1 MHVMHLMS
9 PSVLFL
15 PVLSILRYVDYPIAD
30 LLHMVGRA
38 GRPSID
44 AHGVALVQCHG
55 PRADALQRLLLEPL
69 PVESHL
75 DHFLHDHLNAE
86 VVTKTVENKQ
96 EAVDYMTWT
105 LYWPRL
111 AHNPNYYNLQGTTH
125 SHLSDHLSQLVEGV
139 ITDLEESRAL
149 AVEDEI
155 NLSPL
160 NLGMIAAYYY
170 IAYTT
175 VELFASSL
183 TDKTKLRGL
192 LEIVCAASEYGEL
205 PVRHHEEQL
214 IKNLAHHLP
223 QKLPDSS
230 KFSDPHTK
238 ALVLLQAHF
247 SRHPLSSELAS
258 DQATVLGHSLKLLQA
273 LVDVISSNGW
283 LKPAIVAME
292 CSQMV
297 VQGLWD
303 KDHPLLQLPHV
314 TKDTLQRCKAANNA
328 MLPQDG
334 SGDVETVFDVMALED
349 DVRDDLLRLS
359 AAETQEVAAFCNAY
373 PNVDLNFEVVDADQV
388 ETGDAVSVM
397 VSLEREMDDGDEE
410 DEAGA
415 AKAAGGAAGPTMV
428 YAPKYPKPKHEG
440 WWLVI
445 GNAKTNALLCVK
457 RVALAQKA
465 NVKLD
470 FVAPDEPGDY
480 ALTLYFMC
488 DSYIGCDQEYAL
500 ELKVAQ
506 GDSDDDEDDEE
517 EEKDMEEEEASGDE
531 GGRMEN

>member
-1 MHVMHLMS
+1 
-9 PSVLFL
+9 
-15 PVLSILRYVDYPIAD
+15 
-30 LLHMVGRA
+30 
-38 GRPSID
+38 
-44 AHGVALVQCHG
+44 
-55 PRADALQRLLLEPL
+55 
-69 PVESHL
+69 
-75 DHFLHDHLNAE
+75 
-86 VVTKTVENKQ
+86 
-96 EAVDYMTWT
+96 
-105 LYWPRL
+105 
-111 AHNPNYYNLQGTTH
+111 
-125 SHLSDHLSQLVEGV
+125 
-139 ITDLEESRAL
+139 
-149 AVEDEI
+149 
-155 NLSPL
+155 
-160 NLGMIAAYYY
+160 
-170 IAYTT
+170 
-175 VELFASSL
+175 
-183 TDKTKLRGL
+183 
-192 LEIVCAASEYGEL
+192 
-205 PVRHHEEQL
+205 
-214 IKNLAHHLP
+214 
-223 QKLPDSS
+223 
-230 KFSDPHTK
+230 
-238 ALVLLQAHF
+238 
-247 SRHPLSSELAS
+247 
-258 DQATVLGHSLKLLQA
+258 
-273 LVDVISSNGW
+273 
-283 LKPAIVAME
+283 ME

-397 VSLEREMDDGDEE
+397 VSLEREMDDDDEE

>member
-1 MHVMHLMS
+1 
-9 PSVLFL
+9 
-15 PVLSILRYVDYPIAD
+15 VDYPIAD

-38 GRPSID
+38 GRPAVD
-44 AHGVALVQCHG
+44 AHGAALVQCHG
-55 PRADALQRLLLEPL
+55 PRAEALRRLLLEPL

-86 VVTKTVENKQ
+86 VVTRTVENKQ
-96 EAVDYMTWT
+96 DAVDYMTWT

-111 AHNPNYYNLQGTTH
+111 AHNPNYYNLQGTSH
-125 SHLSDHLSQLVEGV
+125 RHLSDHLSELVEGV

-149 AVEDEI
+149 AVEGDVH
-155 NLSPL
+155 LAPL

-192 LEIVCAASEYGEL
+192 LEIVCAASECGDL
-205 PVRHHEEQL
+205 PVRHHDAQL
-214 IKNLAHHLP
+214 LQQLVNHLP
-223 QKLPDSS
+223 QKLPDAA

-247 SRHPLSSELAS
+247 SRHPLSAELAS
-258 DQATVLGHSLKLLQA
+258 DQAVVLGHSLKLLQA

-292 CSQMV
+292 CSQMI

-314 TKDTLQRCKAANNA
+314 DKDTLGRCQAANNA
-328 MLPQDG
+328 RLPQDG
-334 SGDVETVFDVMALED
+334 SGDVETVFDVMALD
-349 DVRDDLLRLS
+349 DEVRDDLLRLS
-359 AAETQEVAAFCNAY
+359 AGETRDVAAFCNAY
-373 PNVDLNFEVVDADQV
+373 PNVELSFEVVDADQV
-388 ETGDAVSVM
+388 ETGDAVTV
-397 VSLEREMDDGDEE
+397 VVTLEREADDDGD
-410 DEAGA
+410 DAAGA
-415 AKAAGGAAGPTMV
+415 AAAAVV
-428 YAPKYPKPKHEG
+428 YAPKYPKVKHEG
-440 WWLVI
+440 WWLVV

-457 RVALAQKA
+457 RVALNSKA
-465 NVKLD
+465 TVKLD

-506 GDSDDDEDDEE
+506 GDSDEDEDEDGG
-517 EEKDMEEEEASGDE
+517 EEKDLEEEEASGDE
-531 GGRMEN
+531 GPGMKN